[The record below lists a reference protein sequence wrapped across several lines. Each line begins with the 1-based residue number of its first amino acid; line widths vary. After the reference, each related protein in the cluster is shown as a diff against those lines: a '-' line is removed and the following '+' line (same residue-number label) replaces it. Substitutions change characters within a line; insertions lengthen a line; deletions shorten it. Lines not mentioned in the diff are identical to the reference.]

1 MKKILIGL
9 GVVIVLLVLAVL
21 IVPALIPVDTYKAQI
36 VSRLEAAT
44 GRTVRIDGPMT
55 LSVLPVLGVSAEKVS
70 LANAPG
76 RTPAQMVT
84 LDKLDVRIA
93 VFPLLRGQLVVD
105 AFVLEKPVIALSV
118 DKAGTPNWQF
128 AAKAAAPAAPVPGA
142 RNPPPAASPGGGSAP
157 ISGLSLSD
165 VRIVDGQAT
174 YADART
180 GASYQADA
188 INMTVSL
195 PSLTSPMQASGSLV
209 WNQQKISLT
218 LNLAD
223 PNALL
228 TGTSTAI
235 DAKLSGDPLTL
246 AFKGQM
252 SSGKAVAARGDLD
265 LDVPSV
271 RKLAAWA
278 GKPLT
283 APGSGF
289 GPLKISGTVDV
300 AGAKAAF
307 TKATLSLDAIKGS
320 GDFRY
325 DGTGAK
331 PDVNARLALGT
342 LDLNPYLPPQSG
354 GGGTGAPAAPSGPA
368 HPPAAPASAPAGAT
382 PSHEWSDVPIDFSPL
397 RAADADLDLAVDG
410 LIYRKIKIGKSHLT
424 VALKG
429 GRLVADLTDMALYQ
443 GNGKA
448 KVTADDSQATP
459 AVGLDFDLA
468 GVQANPLLSDAMDL
482 TRLEGTANGA
492 VSVTGHGA
500 SQRAI
505 VSSLDGSGKVQF
517 LNGAIRGIDIPAMV
531 RNVTSAFTGA
541 QGGPQKT
548 DFSEMG
554 GTFTIKNGILTNND
568 MAMQSPLLRVSGK
581 GTVDIPKQTVDYRVE
596 PKMVASL
603 QGQGGQGNLGGI
615 AVPVVVQGPWD
626 NLSYKPDLSGM
637 VKSLTTNPP
646 KSLNDLKNMFKGGG
660 SAPGQASGSG
670 SGSGST
676 APAQNPLGALKGLLG
691 K

>member
-1 MKKILIGL
+1 MKKLLIGI
-9 GVVIVLLVLAVL
+9 GVVVVLLVLAAF
-21 IVPALIPVDTYKAQI
+21 IVPALIPADAYKGEI

-70 LANAPG
+70 VANAPG
-76 RTPAQMVT
+76 RSPAQMVT
-84 LDKLDVRIA
+84 LDKLDVRVA
-93 VFPLLRGQLVVD
+93 LFPLLHGQLVVD

-128 AAKAAAPAAPVPGA
+128 AAKSMAASAPAPAPSPK
-142 RNPPPAASPGGGSAP
+142 NPPPAAPAPSGGAP

-165 VRIVDGQAT
+165 VRIVDGQAS

-195 PSLTSPMQASGSLV
+195 PSLTSPMQATGSLV

-218 LNLAD
+218 LNVAD

-228 TGTSTAI
+228 SGASTAI

-246 AFKGQM
+246 AFKGRM
-252 SSGKAVAARGDLD
+252 SSGKAVAARGALD

-368 HPPAAPASAPAGAT
+368 HPASAPAGAA
-382 PSHEWSDVPIDFSPL
+382 PSHAWSDAPIDFSPL

-410 LIYRKIKIGKSHLT
+410 LVYRKIKIGKSHLT

-448 KVTADDSQATP
+448 KVTADASQATS

-482 TRLEGTANGA
+482 TRLEGTANGT

-531 RNVTSAFTGA
+531 RNVTSAFTGG
-541 QGGPQKT
+541 QGGQQKT
-548 DFSEMG
+548 DFSEMS

-581 GTVDIPKQTVDYRVE
+581 GTVDIPKQTVDYRLE
-596 PKMVASL
+596 PTMVASL
-603 QGQGGQGNLGGI
+603 QGQGGAGNLGGLT
-615 AVPVVVQGPWD
+615 VPVVIQGPWD
-626 NLSYKPDLSGM
+626 NLSYKPDLSAM
-637 VKSLTTNPP
+637 VKSLAPNAP
-646 KSLNDLKNMFKGGG
+646 KSLNDLKNLFKGGG
-660 SAPGQASGSG
+660 SSSDQTSGSG
-670 SGSGST
+670 SS